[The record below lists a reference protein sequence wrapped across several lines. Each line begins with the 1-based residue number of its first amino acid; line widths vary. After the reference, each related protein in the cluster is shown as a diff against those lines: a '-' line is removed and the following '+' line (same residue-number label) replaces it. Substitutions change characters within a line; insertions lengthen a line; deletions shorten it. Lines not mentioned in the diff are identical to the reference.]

1 MGRNTVPE
9 VKPPAP
15 SSGAG
20 DVPEGN
26 QSPSYRPSPSAFLA
40 GAPSP
45 QPSLLREAGGGP
57 DVPAATPPSG
67 LSGAWP
73 AEKCEGVEEV
83 ELEEESEGV
92 KGRGLGGR
100 NGRPCVLTSRR
111 PYILDSAAI
120 SAFRS
125 CEAKLSRYASY
136 CVRYAFRPCRNEA
149 P

>member
-26 QSPSYRPSPSAFLA
+26 QSPSHRPSPSAFLA

-45 QPSLLREAGGGP
+45 QPLLLREAEGGP
-57 DVPAATPPSG
+57 NVPAATPPSR

-73 AEKCEGVEEV
+73 EGKFEGVKEV
-83 ELEEESEGV
+83 GLEEESEGV
-92 KGRGLGGR
+92 Q
-100 NGRPCVLTSRR
+100 
-111 PYILDSAAI
+111 
-120 SAFRS
+120 
-125 CEAKLSRYASY
+125 EAVSKWT
-136 CVRYAFRPCRNEA
+136 
-149 P
+149 